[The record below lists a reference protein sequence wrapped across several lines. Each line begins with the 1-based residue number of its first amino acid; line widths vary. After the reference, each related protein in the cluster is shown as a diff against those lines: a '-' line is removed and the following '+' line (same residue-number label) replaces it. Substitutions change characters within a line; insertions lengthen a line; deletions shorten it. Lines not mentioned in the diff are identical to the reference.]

1 MEALK
6 RIRSLSGFE
15 QAQQP
20 VTKSEPLEGDIGP
33 SAGPADN
40 QPFSQASE
48 PTAAVDTAAV
58 ASIDCAVHEAQE
70 GRIIENSA
78 DDAIQLGAKQKH
90 DSSSSNLSSNSDI
103 DSLNKVTET
112 LQKTPVAQEENQY
125 LVQTIPVIEKS
136 AVEQSIT
143 AQVPSAAADVSVS
156 CSNQSFS
163 EQVLSCRSDNLIDKS
178 SKSTA
183 ETSSVARTNLVKS
196 NQKDKVVQDFEEQ
209 SAKRSPDNKDDDII
223 SVAPTI
229 ENVLEI
235 EKNLETDV
243 KEKKTN
249 TSQVILQQQKRLD
262 LQTTTSFLDSDLVDN
277 SQQILSKVD
286 LTSKDS
292 ATSQEKL
299 SSTESHI
306 PIPTKSSGSN
316 SEILSAQNL
325 LEETEFESFSVSE
338 RKVSH
343 KTYKIQTETESE
355 DAGPNK
361 SDKAKQW
368 TKKALK
374 TSAFAIGAAAASVV
388 VLPALGA
395 AAIGAGTGKA
405 VKSAIA
411 RSKKASSPNS
421 KTDLSDSEEQQV
433 EFSPLS
439 EASDNPEIE
448 FGKPNKNFTE
458 SESLKELAELN
469 AQIVEFDN
477 NKKSSQISSD
487 EIDFAKSK
495 IPKLIESERI
505 PSVSNK
511 PQEVFIEPDVD
522 ISVSEE
528 ISTNSEAQSEYS
540 ANISGLSKVVELT
553 ELDSSKV
560 DSTRSIESESISKDF
575 SKDSLEVTEKV
586 EESESRSSS
595 QSEENSGETISTE
608 SPHLKSVSNSEISSD
623 SRKHSI
629 ELQRVESTESH
640 EVSIDLQ
647 GVESRKLSIELTV
660 SEGITSKVE
669 FTGSEVELLQSEIEL
684 IDSKVELAESEIE
697 LLKSKIELID
707 SQVESTEAKVES
719 TEANLKSTESKVKS
733 TESSKFQET
742 STESKVVDSRLELTK
757 SQEVSSELVVESH
770 QPKSEEK
777 VQFRDSKLISPEK
790 EFKITECVPQSE
802 TPESTENTTAIST
815 PVTDSIEGLQKAKGH
830 FKPDQTPIDPAYN
843 QSIQKDSAESKSGAR
858 STSSL
863 VEPGTELT
871 DLRPESCQVKQE
883 ESQGVEPVWTDEP
896 DLAVGAKT
904 AVSSLEPSHTRSS
917 QCPKETETISVEH
930 LEAVEKQNLLPF
942 DEKKPSEEVTYF
954 FGTQSEDNQN
964 DSESLI
970 ESKVK
975 STESKVEHLEAD
987 KQTLLPFDEKK
998 PSEEVTYFFGTQSED
1013 QNDSDGSENEAEPEV
1028 KEKTPT
1034 GSSAKQWTK
1043 NALKASAFAIGAA
1056 AASVVVLPA
1065 LGGAA
1070 IVAGTG
1076 SAASAIAGSAV
1087 FSGTSGLA
1095 AATLATGATAT
1106 AAVAVSS
1113 STKDS
1118 ENSSNSEVIELES
1131 TTIEE
1136 GDSTNS
1142 DSFCKDQK
1150 GQSHSFTFDPSS
1162 NAQVASHQSS
1172 LSL

>member
-33 SAGPADN
+33 SAGPADS
-40 QPFSQASE
+40 QPISQASE
-48 PTAAVDTAAV
+48 PAAAVDAAV

-70 GRIIENSA
+70 GRIIEKSA

-103 DSLNKVTET
+103 DSLNKVTKT
-112 LQKTPVAQEENQY
+112 LQKTPIAQEENQY

-178 SKSTA
+178 SKLAA

-235 EKNLETDV
+235 ETNLETDV
-243 KEKKTN
+243 KKTN

-286 LTSKDS
+286 LTSKVS

-299 SSTESHI
+299 SSTESQI
-306 PIPTKSSGSN
+306 PIPTKSGSN

-325 LEETEFESFSVSE
+325 LEETEFESVSVSE

-411 RSKKASSPNS
+411 RSKKASSPDS

-439 EASDNPEIE
+439 ETSDNPGLE
-448 FGKPNKNFTE
+448 FGKPKNFTE

-477 NKKSSQISSD
+477 SKKSSQISSD

-495 IPKLIESERI
+495 IPKLIESERNL
-505 PSVSNK
+505 SVSNK

-522 ISVSEE
+522 ISASEE

-586 EESESRSSS
+586 DESESRSSS

-608 SPHLKSVSNSEISSD
+608 SPHLQSVSNSEISTD

-669 FTGSEVELLQSEIEL
+669 FTGSEVELLQSQIEL

-707 SQVESTEAKVES
+707 SQVESTESKVES

-733 TESSKFQET
+733 TESSSFQET
-742 STESKVVDSRLELTK
+742 STESKVESVDSKLELTK

-770 QPKSEEK
+770 QPKPEEK
-777 VQFRDSKLISPEK
+777 VEFRESKLISPEK
-790 EFKITECVPQSE
+790 EVKITESVQQSE
-802 TPESTENTTAIST
+802 TPKSTENTTAIST

-987 KQTLLPFDEKK
+987 KQSLLPFDEKK

-1013 QNDSDGSENEAEPEV
+1013 KNDSDGSENEAEPEV

-1136 GDSTNS
+1136 DSTNS

-1150 GQSHSFTFDPSS
+1150 GQSHSFTSDPSS

>member
-15 QAQQP
+15 QAQQT

-33 SAGPADN
+33 SAGQADN
-40 QPFSQASE
+40 QPISQASE
-48 PTAAVDTAAV
+48 PAAAVDAAV

-90 DSSSSNLSSNSDI
+90 DSSSSNLSSNSNI
-103 DSLNKVTET
+103 DSLNKVTKT

-143 AQVPSAAADVSVS
+143 TQVPSAAADVSVT

-178 SKSTA
+178 SKSAA

-235 EKNLETDV
+235 ETNLETDV

-286 LTSKDS
+286 LTSKVS

-299 SSTESHI
+299 SSTESQI
-306 PIPTKSSGSN
+306 PIPTKSGSN

-325 LEETEFESFSVSE
+325 LEETEFESVSVSE

-374 TSAFAIGAAAASVV
+374 TSAFALGAAAASVV

-411 RSKKASSPNS
+411 RSKKASSPDS

-439 EASDNPEIE
+439 ETSDNPGLE
-448 FGKPNKNFTE
+448 FGNPKNFTE

-495 IPKLIESERI
+495 IPKLIESERN
-505 PSVSNK
+505 PSGSNK

-522 ISVSEE
+522 LSASEE

-608 SPHLKSVSNSEISSD
+608 SPHLKSVSNSEISTE

-707 SQVESTEAKVES
+707 SQVESTESKVEL

-733 TESSKFQET
+733 TESSSFQVT
-742 STESKVVDSRLELTK
+742 STESKVECIDSKLESTK

-770 QPKSEEK
+770 QPKPEEK
-777 VQFRDSKLISPEK
+777 VEFRESKLISPEK
-790 EFKITECVPQSE
+790 EVKITESVQQSE

-815 PVTDSIEGLQKAKGH
+815 PVTDSIEGLKIAKGH
-830 FKPDQTPIDPAYN
+830 FKPDQTPIEPAYN
-843 QSIQKDSAESKSGAR
+843 QSIQKDSAESISGAR
-858 STSSL
+858 SASSL

-896 DLAVGAKT
+896 DLAVEAKT
-904 AVSSLEPSHTRSS
+904 AVSSLKPSHTRSS

-954 FGTQSEDNQN
+954 FGTPSEDNQN
-964 DSESLI
+964 DSESLV

-975 STESKVEHLEAD
+975 STESKAEHLEAD
-987 KQTLLPFDEKK
+987 KLTLLPFDEKK

-1113 STKDS
+1113 STKNS

-1136 GDSTNS
+1136 DSTNS

>member
-15 QAQQP
+15 QAQQQP

-33 SAGPADN
+33 SAGPADS
-40 QPFSQASE
+40 QPISQASE
-48 PTAAVDTAAV
+48 PTAAAVDAAV

-70 GRIIENSA
+70 GRIIEKSA

-103 DSLNKVTET
+103 DSLNKVTKT
-112 LQKTPVAQEENQY
+112 LQKTPIAQEENQY

-143 AQVPSAAADVSVS
+143 TQVPSAAADVSVS

-178 SKSTA
+178 SKLAA

-235 EKNLETDV
+235 ETNLETDV
-243 KEKKTN
+243 KKTN

-286 LTSKDS
+286 LTSKVS

-299 SSTESHI
+299 SSTESQI
-306 PIPTKSSGSN
+306 PIPTKSGSN

-325 LEETEFESFSVSE
+325 LEETEFESVSVSE

-411 RSKKASSPNS
+411 RSKKASSPDS

-439 EASDNPEIE
+439 ETSDNPGLE
-448 FGKPNKNFTE
+448 FGKPKNFTE

-477 NKKSSQISSD
+477 SKKSSQISSD

-495 IPKLIESERI
+495 IPKLIESERNL
-505 PSVSNK
+505 SVSNK

-522 ISVSEE
+522 ISASEE

-586 EESESRSSS
+586 DESESRSSS

-608 SPHLKSVSNSEISSD
+608 SPHLQSVSNSEISTD

-669 FTGSEVELLQSEIEL
+669 FTGSEVELLQSQIEL

-707 SQVESTEAKVES
+707 SQVESTESKVES

-733 TESSKFQET
+733 TESSSFQET
-742 STESKVVDSRLELTK
+742 STESKVESIDSKLESTE
-757 SQEVSSELVVESH
+757 SQIVSSELVVESH
-770 QPKSEEK
+770 QPKPEEK
-777 VQFRDSKLISPEK
+777 VEFRESKLISPEK
-790 EFKITECVPQSE
+790 EFKITESVQQSE
-802 TPESTENTTAIST
+802 TPKSTENTTAIST

-987 KQTLLPFDEKK
+987 KQSLLPFDEKK

-1013 QNDSDGSENEAEPEV
+1013 KNDSDGSENEAEPEV

-1136 GDSTNS
+1136 DSTNS

-1150 GQSHSFTFDPSS
+1150 GQSHSFTSDPSS

>member
-15 QAQQP
+15 QSAQQT
-20 VTKSEPLEGDIGP
+20 VTKSEPLDGDIGP
-33 SAGPADN
+33 SAGPADI
-40 QPFSQASE
+40 QPIGQESQA
-48 PTAAVDTAAV
+48 AAAAV

-78 DDAIQLGAKQKH
+78 DDAIQLAAKQKH
-90 DSSSSNLSSNSDI
+90 DSSSSNLSSNSHDI
-103 DSLNKVTET
+103 DIDKVTKS
-112 LQKTPVAQEENQY
+112 LQKTPIAQEETQY

-143 AQVPSAAADVSVS
+143 TQVSSAAAADVSVS

-178 SKSTA
+178 SKSAA

-196 NQKDKVVQDFEEQ
+196 NQTDKVVQDFEAEQ
-209 SAKRSPDNKDDDII
+209 SKISPDNKDDDII

-235 EKNLETDV
+235 ETNLETDV
-243 KEKKTN
+243 KEKTN
-249 TSQVILQQQKRLD
+249 TSQIILQQQKRLD
-262 LQTTTSFLDSDLVDN
+262 LQTTTSSFLDSDLVDN

-286 LTSKDS
+286 LTSKVS

-299 SSTESHI
+299 SSSTESQI
-306 PIPTKSSGSN
+306 PIPTKSDSN
-316 SEILSAQNL
+316 TSEILSAQNL
-325 LEETEFESFSVSE
+325 LEETEFESAVSVSE

-374 TSAFAIGAAAASVV
+374 TSAFALGAAAASVV

-395 AAIGAGTGKA
+395 VAIGAGTGKA

-411 RSKKASSPNS
+411 RSKKASSPDS
-421 KTDLSDSEEQQV
+421 KTDFSDSEEQQV

-439 EASDNPEIE
+439 ETSDNPGLE
-448 FGKPNKNFTE
+448 FGKPKDFTE

-477 NKKSSQISSD
+477 NKKSNQISSD

-495 IPKLIESERI
+495 IPKLIESERN

-522 ISVSEE
+522 ISASEE

-560 DSTRSIESESISKDF
+560 ESARSIESESISKDF

-586 EESESRSSS
+586 EESASRSSS
-595 QSEENSGETISTE
+595 QTEEISGETISTE
-608 SPHLKSVSNSEISSD
+608 SPDLKSVSNSEISSG

-629 ELQRVESTESH
+629 ELQRVESTESQ

-660 SEGITSKVE
+660 SEGITTSKVE
-669 FTGSEVELLQSEIEL
+669 FAESEVELLISKTEL
-684 IDSKVELAESEIE
+684 IDSKIELAEAEVE

-707 SQVESTEAKVES
+707 SQVASTESKVES
-719 TEANLKSTESKVKS
+719 TESKVESTESTS
-733 TESSKFQET
+733 FQVT
-742 STESKVVDSRLELTK
+742 STESKVESIVSKLK
-757 SQEVSSELVVESH
+757 SQEVSSELITESH
-770 QPKSEEK
+770 QPKSDEK
-777 VQFRDSKLISPEK
+777 VELTESKIISPEK
-790 EFKITECVPQSE
+790 KEVLITESAQESE
-802 TPESTENTTAIST
+802 KTPESTENLKRNTTDEQFSSHLFSAESLKKI
-815 PVTDSIEGLQKAKGH
+815 KGQI
-830 FKPDQTPIDPAYN
+830 KPDQTPIEPAYN
-843 QSIQKDSAESKSGAR
+843 QSIQKDSAESKSGVR
-858 STSSL
+858 SASSL
-863 VEPGTELT
+863 EPGTELT

-904 AVSSLEPSHTRSS
+904 AVSSLEPSHTRS
-917 QCPKETETISVEH
+917 QCPKETETTTLEH
-930 LEAVEKQNLLPF
+930 LEAEKQNLLPF
-942 DEKKPSEEVTYF
+942 DEKKPSEEVTHF
-954 FGTQSEDNQN
+954 FATQSEDNQN

-970 ESKVK
+970 ESRVK
-975 STESKVEHLEAD
+975 HLETD
-987 KQTLLPFDEKK
+987 KQSLLPFDEKK
-998 PSEEVTYFFGTQSED
+998 PSEEVTYFFSED

-1043 NALKASAFAIGAA
+1043 NALKVSAFAIGAA
-1056 AASVVVLPA
+1056 AASVVVLPV

-1113 STKDS
+1113 STKNS
-1118 ENSSNSEVIELES
+1118 ENSSNCEVILES

-1136 GDSTNS
+1136 DSTNS

>member
-15 QAQQP
+15 QAQQQP

-33 SAGPADN
+33 SAGPADS
-40 QPFSQASE
+40 QPISQASE
-48 PTAAVDTAAV
+48 PTAATAAAV

-103 DSLNKVTET
+103 DSLNKVAKT
-112 LQKTPVAQEENQY
+112 LQKTPIAQEENQY

-143 AQVPSAAADVSVS
+143 TQVPSAAADVSVS

-178 SKSTA
+178 SKLAA

-235 EKNLETDV
+235 ETNLETDV
-243 KEKKTN
+243 KKTN

-286 LTSKDS
+286 LTSKVS
-292 ATSQEKL
+292 AASQEKL
-299 SSTESHI
+299 SSTESQI
-306 PIPTKSSGSN
+306 PIPTKSGSN

-325 LEETEFESFSVSE
+325 LEETEFESVSVSE

-411 RSKKASSPNS
+411 RSKKASSPDS

-439 EASDNPEIE
+439 ETSDNPGLE
-448 FGKPNKNFTE
+448 FGKPKNFTE

-477 NKKSSQISSD
+477 SKKSSQISSD

-495 IPKLIESERI
+495 IPKLIESERN

-522 ISVSEE
+522 ISASEE

-575 SKDSLEVTEKV
+575 SKDSLEVTEKI

-608 SPHLKSVSNSEISSD
+608 SPHLQSVSNSEISTD

-669 FTGSEVELLQSEIEL
+669 FTGSEVELLQSQIEL

-707 SQVESTEAKVES
+707 SQVESTESKVES

-733 TESSKFQET
+733 TESSSFQET
-742 STESKVVDSRLELTK
+742 STESKVESVDSKLELTK
-757 SQEVSSELVVESH
+757 SQEISSELVVESH
-770 QPKSEEK
+770 QPKPEEK
-777 VQFRDSKLISPEK
+777 VEFRESKLISPEK
-790 EFKITECVPQSE
+790 EFKITESVQQSE
-802 TPESTENTTAIST
+802 TPKSTENTTAIST

-942 DEKKPSEEVTYF
+942 DEKKPSSEEVTYF

-987 KQTLLPFDEKK
+987 KQSLLPFDEKK

-1013 QNDSDGSENEAEPEV
+1013 KNDSDGSENEAEPEV

-1136 GDSTNS
+1136 DSTNS

-1150 GQSHSFTFDPSS
+1150 GQSHSFTSDPSS

>member
-15 QAQQP
+15 QSAQQT
-20 VTKSEPLEGDIGP
+20 VTKSEPLDGDIGP
-33 SAGPADN
+33 SAGPADI
-40 QPFSQASE
+40 QPIGQESQA
-48 PTAAVDTAAV
+48 AAAAAV

-78 DDAIQLGAKQKH
+78 DDAIQLAAKQKH
-90 DSSSSNLSSNSDI
+90 DSSSSNLSSNSHDI
-103 DSLNKVTET
+103 DIDKVTKS
-112 LQKTPVAQEENQY
+112 LQKTPIAQEETQY

-143 AQVPSAAADVSVS
+143 TQVSSAAAADVSVS

-178 SKSTA
+178 SKSAA
-183 ETSSVARTNLVKS
+183 ETSSAARTNLVKS
-196 NQKDKVVQDFEEQ
+196 NQTDKVVQDFEAEQ
-209 SAKRSPDNKDDDII
+209 SKISPDNKDDDII

-235 EKNLETDV
+235 ETNLETDV
-243 KEKKTN
+243 KEKTN
-249 TSQVILQQQKRLD
+249 TSQIILQQQKRLD
-262 LQTTTSFLDSDLVDN
+262 LQTTTSSFLDSDLVDN

-286 LTSKDS
+286 LTSKVS

-299 SSTESHI
+299 SSSTESQI
-306 PIPTKSSGSN
+306 PIPTKSDSN
-316 SEILSAQNL
+316 SSEILSAQNL
-325 LEETEFESFSVSE
+325 LEETEFESAVSVSE

-374 TSAFAIGAAAASVV
+374 TSAFALGAAAASVV

-395 AAIGAGTGKA
+395 VAIGAGTGKA

-411 RSKKASSPNS
+411 RSKKASSPDS
-421 KTDLSDSEEQQV
+421 KTDFSDSEEQQV

-439 EASDNPEIE
+439 ETSDNPGLE
-448 FGKPNKNFTE
+448 FGKPKDFTE

-477 NKKSSQISSD
+477 NKKSNQISSD

-495 IPKLIESERI
+495 IPKLIESERN

-522 ISVSEE
+522 ISASEE

-560 DSTRSIESESISKDF
+560 ESARSIESESISKDF

-586 EESESRSSS
+586 EESASRSSS
-595 QSEENSGETISTE
+595 QTEEISGETISTE
-608 SPHLKSVSNSEISSD
+608 SPDLKSVSNSEISSG

-629 ELQRVESTESH
+629 ELQRVESTESQ

-660 SEGITSKVE
+660 SEGITTSKVE
-669 FTGSEVELLQSEIEL
+669 FAESSEVELLISKTEL
-684 IDSKVELAESEIE
+684 IDSKIELAEAEVE

-707 SQVESTEAKVES
+707 SQVASTESKVES
-719 TEANLKSTESKVKS
+719 TESKVESTESKVES
-733 TESSKFQET
+733 TESTSFQVT
-742 STESKVVDSRLELTK
+742 STESKVESIVSKLK
-757 SQEVSSELVVESH
+757 SQEVSSELITESH
-770 QPKSEEK
+770 QPKSDEK
-777 VQFRDSKLISPEK
+777 VELTESKIISPEK
-790 EFKITECVPQSE
+790 EVEITESAQQSE
-802 TPESTENTTAIST
+802 PPESTENLKGN
-815 PVTDSIEGLQKAKGH
+815 PTDEQFSSHLFSAESLKKIKGQI
-830 FKPDQTPIDPAYN
+830 KPDQTPIEPAYN
-843 QSIQKDSAESKSGAR
+843 QSIQKDSAESKSGVR
-858 STSSL
+858 SASSL
-863 VEPGTELT
+863 EPGTELT

-904 AVSSLEPSHTRSS
+904 AVSSLEPSPHTRS
-917 QCPKETETISVEH
+917 QCPKETETTTLEH
-930 LEAVEKQNLLPF
+930 LEAEKQNLLPF
-942 DEKKPSEEVTYF
+942 DEKKPSEEVTHF
-954 FGTQSEDNQN
+954 FATQSEDNQN

-970 ESKVK
+970 ESRVK
-975 STESKVEHLEAD
+975 HLETD
-987 KQTLLPFDEKK
+987 KQSLLPFDEKK
-998 PSEEVTYFFGTQSED
+998 PSEEVTYFFSED

-1043 NALKASAFAIGAA
+1043 NALKVSAFAIGAA
-1056 AASVVVLPA
+1056 AASVVVLPV

-1113 STKDS
+1113 STKNS
-1118 ENSSNSEVIELES
+1118 ENSSNCEVILES

-1136 GDSTNS
+1136 DSTNS

>member
-20 VTKSEPLEGDIGP
+20 VTKSEPLERDIGP

-40 QPFSQASE
+40 QPISQASQSA
-48 PTAAVDTAAV
+48 TAAAV

-112 LQKTPVAQEENQY
+112 LQKTPIAQEENQY

-143 AQVPSAAADVSVS
+143 TQVPSAAADVSVS

-178 SKSTA
+178 SKSAA

-235 EKNLETDV
+235 ETNLETDV

-286 LTSKDS
+286 LTPKASS
-292 ATSQEKL
+292 TIQEKL
-299 SSTESHI
+299 SSTESQI
-306 PIPTKSSGSN
+306 PIPTKLGSN

-325 LEETEFESFSVSE
+325 LEETEFESVSDFSE

-374 TSAFAIGAAAASVV
+374 SSAFAIGAAAASVV

-411 RSKKASSPNS
+411 RSKKASSPDS

-433 EFSPLS
+433 EFSPLY
-439 EASDNPEIE
+439 ETPDNPGIE
-448 FGKPNKNFTE
+448 FGKPKNFTE

-469 AQIVEFDN
+469 AQIVEFDD
-477 NKKSSQISSD
+477 NKKISQISSD
-487 EIDFAKSK
+487 EVDFAKSK
-495 IPKLIESERI
+495 IPKLIESERNL
-505 PSVSNK
+505 SVSNK

-522 ISVSEE
+522 ISASEE
-528 ISTNSEAQSEYS
+528 ISTTSEAQSEYS

-575 SKDSLEVTEKV
+575 SKDSLEVTEKA

-608 SPHLKSVSNSEISSD
+608 SPHLKSVSNSEISTD

-707 SQVESTEAKVES
+707 SQVESTGS
-719 TEANLKSTESKVKS
+719 NLKSTESKVKS
-733 TESSKFQET
+733 TESSSFQAT
-742 STESKVVDSRLELTK
+742 STESKVESIDSKLELTK
-757 SQEVSSELVVESH
+757 SQEASSELVVESH
-770 QPKSEEK
+770 QPKPEEK
-777 VQFRDSKLISPEK
+777 VELRESKLISPEK
-790 EFKITECVPQSE
+790 EVKITESVQQSE
-802 TPESTENTTAIST
+802 TPESTENTTAILT

-830 FKPDQTPIDPAYN
+830 FKPDQNPIDPAYN

-896 DLAVGAKT
+896 DLAVEAKT

-970 ESKVK
+970 ESKVE

-987 KQTLLPFDEKK
+987 KQTLLPFDDKK

-1028 KEKTPT
+1028 KEKSPT

-1043 NALKASAFAIGAA
+1043 NALKASALAIGAA

-1136 GDSTNS
+1136 DSTNS

>member
-15 QAQQP
+15 QSAQQT
-20 VTKSEPLEGDIGP
+20 VTKSEPLDGDIGP
-33 SAGPADN
+33 SAGPADI
-40 QPFSQASE
+40 QPIGQESQA
-48 PTAAVDTAAV
+48 AAAAAV

-78 DDAIQLGAKQKH
+78 DDAIQLAAKQKH
-90 DSSSSNLSSNSDI
+90 DSSSSNLSSNSHDI
-103 DSLNKVTET
+103 DIDKVTKS
-112 LQKTPVAQEENQY
+112 LQKTPIAQEENQY

-143 AQVPSAAADVSVS
+143 TQVSSAAADVSVS

-178 SKSTA
+178 SKSAA
-183 ETSSVARTNLVKS
+183 ETSSAARTNLVKS
-196 NQKDKVVQDFEEQ
+196 NQTDKVVQDFEAEQ
-209 SAKRSPDNKDDDII
+209 SKISPDNKDDDII

-235 EKNLETDV
+235 ETNLETDV

-249 TSQVILQQQKRLD
+249 TSQIILQQQKRLD

-286 LTSKDS
+286 LTSKVS

-299 SSTESHI
+299 SSSTESQI
-306 PIPTKSSGSN
+306 PIPTKSDSN
-316 SEILSAQNL
+316 SSEILSAQNL
-325 LEETEFESFSVSE
+325 LEETEFESAVSVSE

-374 TSAFAIGAAAASVV
+374 TSAFALGAAAASVV

-395 AAIGAGTGKA
+395 VAIGAGTGKA

-411 RSKKASSPNS
+411 RSKKASSPDS
-421 KTDLSDSEEQQV
+421 KTDFSDSEEQQV

-439 EASDNPEIE
+439 ETSDNPGLE
-448 FGKPNKNFTE
+448 FGKPKDFTE

-477 NKKSSQISSD
+477 NKKSNQISSD

-495 IPKLIESERI
+495 IPKLIESERN

-522 ISVSEE
+522 ISASEE

-560 DSTRSIESESISKDF
+560 ESARSIESESISKDF

-586 EESESRSSS
+586 EESASRSSS
-595 QSEENSGETISTE
+595 QTEEISGETISTE
-608 SPHLKSVSNSEISSD
+608 SPDLKSVSNSEISSG

-629 ELQRVESTESH
+629 ELQRVESTESQ

-660 SEGITSKVE
+660 SEGITTSKVE
-669 FTGSEVELLQSEIEL
+669 FAESEVELLISKTEL
-684 IDSKVELAESEIE
+684 IDSKIELAEAEVE

-707 SQVESTEAKVES
+707 SQVASTESKVES
-719 TEANLKSTESKVKS
+719 TESKVESTESTS
-733 TESSKFQET
+733 FQVT
-742 STESKVVDSRLELTK
+742 STESKVESIVSKLK
-757 SQEVSSELVVESH
+757 SQEVSSELITESH
-770 QPKSEEK
+770 QPKSDEK
-777 VQFRDSKLISPEK
+777 VELTESKIISPEK
-790 EFKITECVPQSE
+790 EVVITESAQQSE
-802 TPESTENTTAIST
+802 KTPESTENLKGNTTDEQFSSHLFSAESLKKI
-815 PVTDSIEGLQKAKGH
+815 KGQI
-830 FKPDQTPIDPAYN
+830 KPDQTPIEPAYN
-843 QSIQKDSAESKSGAR
+843 QSIQKDSAESKSGVR
-858 STSSL
+858 SASSL
-863 VEPGTELT
+863 EPGTELT

-904 AVSSLEPSHTRSS
+904 AVSSLEPSPHTRS
-917 QCPKETETISVEH
+917 QCPKETETTTLEH
-930 LEAVEKQNLLPF
+930 LEAEKQNLLPF
-942 DEKKPSEEVTYF
+942 DEKKPSEEVTHF
-954 FGTQSEDNQN
+954 FATQSEDNQN

-970 ESKVK
+970 ESRVK
-975 STESKVEHLEAD
+975 HLETD
-987 KQTLLPFDEKK
+987 KQSLLPFDEKK
-998 PSEEVTYFFGTQSED
+998 PSEEVTYFFSED

-1043 NALKASAFAIGAA
+1043 NALKVSAFAIGAA
-1056 AASVVVLPA
+1056 AASVVVLPV

-1113 STKDS
+1113 STKNS
-1118 ENSSNSEVIELES
+1118 ENSSNCEVILES

-1136 GDSTNS
+1136 DSTNS

>member
-40 QPFSQASE
+40 QPISQASE
-48 PTAAVDTAAV
+48 PTAAATGAAV

-90 DSSSSNLSSNSDI
+90 DSSSSNLLSNSDI
-103 DSLNKVTET
+103 DSLDKVTET
-112 LQKTPVAQEENQY
+112 LQKTPIAQEENQY
-125 LVQTIPVIEKS
+125 LVQTTIPVIEKS

-235 EKNLETDV
+235 ETNLETDV

-262 LQTTTSFLDSDLVDN
+262 LQTTTPFLDSDLVDN

-286 LTSKDS
+286 LTSKVS
-292 ATSQEKL
+292 ATTQEKL
-299 SSTESHI
+299 SSTEYSQI

-316 SEILSAQNL
+316 TEILSAQNL
-325 LEETEFESFSVSE
+325 LEETEFESVSVSE

-411 RSKKASSPNS
+411 RSKKASSPDS
-421 KTDLSDSEEQQV
+421 KTDFSDSEDQQV

-439 EASDNPEIE
+439 ETSDNPEIE

-522 ISVSEE
+522 ISASEE

-608 SPHLKSVSNSEISSD
+608 SPHLKSVSNSEISTD

-629 ELQRVESTESH
+629 EFQRVESTESH

-660 SEGITSKVE
+660 SEGITSKAE

-684 IDSKVELAESEIE
+684 IDS
-697 LLKSKIELID
+697 
-707 SQVESTEAKVES
+707 
-719 TEANLKSTESKVKS
+719 NL
-733 TESSKFQET
+733 
-742 STESKVVDSRLELTK
+742 
-757 SQEVSSELVVESH
+757 
-770 QPKSEEK
+770 
-777 VQFRDSKLISPEK
+777 
-790 EFKITECVPQSE
+790 
-802 TPESTENTTAIST
+802 
-815 PVTDSIEGLQKAKGH
+815 
-830 FKPDQTPIDPAYN
+830 
-843 QSIQKDSAESKSGAR
+843 
-858 STSSL
+858 
-863 VEPGTELT
+863 
-871 DLRPESCQVKQE
+871 
-883 ESQGVEPVWTDEP
+883 
-896 DLAVGAKT
+896 
-904 AVSSLEPSHTRSS
+904 
-917 QCPKETETISVEH
+917 
-930 LEAVEKQNLLPF
+930 
-942 DEKKPSEEVTYF
+942 
-954 FGTQSEDNQN
+954 
-964 DSESLI
+964 
-970 ESKVK
+970 
-975 STESKVEHLEAD
+975 
-987 KQTLLPFDEKK
+987 
-998 PSEEVTYFFGTQSED
+998 
-1013 QNDSDGSENEAEPEV
+1013 
-1028 KEKTPT
+1028 
-1034 GSSAKQWTK
+1034 
-1043 NALKASAFAIGAA
+1043 
-1056 AASVVVLPA
+1056 
-1065 LGGAA
+1065 
-1070 IVAGTG
+1070 
-1076 SAASAIAGSAV
+1076 
-1087 FSGTSGLA
+1087 
-1095 AATLATGATAT
+1095 
-1106 AAVAVSS
+1106 
-1113 STKDS
+1113 
-1118 ENSSNSEVIELES
+1118 
-1131 TTIEE
+1131 
-1136 GDSTNS
+1136 
-1142 DSFCKDQK
+1142 
-1150 GQSHSFTFDPSS
+1150 
-1162 NAQVASHQSS
+1162 
-1172 LSL
+1172 

>member
-15 QAQQP
+15 QAQQT

-33 SAGPADN
+33 SAGQADN
-40 QPFSQASE
+40 QPISQASE
-48 PTAAVDTAAV
+48 PAAAVDAAV

-90 DSSSSNLSSNSDI
+90 DSSSSNLSSNSNI
-103 DSLNKVTET
+103 DSLNKVTKT
-112 LQKTPVAQEENQY
+112 LQKTPIAQEENQY

-143 AQVPSAAADVSVS
+143 TQVPSAAADVSVS

-178 SKSTA
+178 SKSAA

-235 EKNLETDV
+235 ETNLETDV

-286 LTSKDS
+286 LTSKVS

-299 SSTESHI
+299 SSTESQI
-306 PIPTKSSGSN
+306 PVPTKSGSN

-325 LEETEFESFSVSE
+325 LEETEFESVSVSE

-374 TSAFAIGAAAASVV
+374 TSAFALGAAAASVV

-411 RSKKASSPNS
+411 RSKKASSPDS

-439 EASDNPEIE
+439 ETSDNPGLE
-448 FGKPNKNFTE
+448 FGKPKNFTE

-495 IPKLIESERI
+495 IPKLIESERN

-522 ISVSEE
+522 LSASEE

-575 SKDSLEVTEKV
+575 SKDSLEVTEKA

-608 SPHLKSVSNSEISSD
+608 SPHLKSVSNSEISTE

-707 SQVESTEAKVES
+707 SQVESTESKVEL

-733 TESSKFQET
+733 TESSSFQVT
-742 STESKVVDSRLELTK
+742 STESKVECIDSKLESTK
-757 SQEVSSELVVESH
+757 SQEVSCELVVESH
-770 QPKSEEK
+770 QPKPEEK
-777 VQFRDSKLISPEK
+777 VEFRESKLISPEK
-790 EFKITECVPQSE
+790 EVKITESVQQSE

-815 PVTDSIEGLQKAKGH
+815 PVTDSIEGLKIAKGH

-843 QSIQKDSAESKSGAR
+843 QSIQKDSAESISGAR
-858 STSSL
+858 SASSL

-904 AVSSLEPSHTRSS
+904 AVSSLKPSHTRSS

-975 STESKVEHLEAD
+975 STESKAEHLEAD
-987 KQTLLPFDEKK
+987 KLTLLPFDEKK

-1136 GDSTNS
+1136 DSTNS

>member
-15 QAQQP
+15 QAQQT

-33 SAGPADN
+33 SAGQADN
-40 QPFSQASE
+40 QPISQASE
-48 PTAAVDTAAV
+48 PAAAVDAAV

-70 GRIIENSA
+70 GRIIENSAA

-90 DSSSSNLSSNSDI
+90 DSSSSNLSSNSNI
-103 DSLNKVTET
+103 DSLNKVTKT
-112 LQKTPVAQEENQY
+112 LQKTPIAQEENQY

-143 AQVPSAAADVSVS
+143 TQVPSAAADVSVS

-178 SKSTA
+178 SKSAA

-235 EKNLETDV
+235 ETNLETDV

-262 LQTTTSFLDSDLVDN
+262 LQTTTSFLHSDLVDN

-286 LTSKDS
+286 LTSKVS

-299 SSTESHI
+299 SSTESQI
-306 PIPTKSSGSN
+306 PIPTKSGSN

-325 LEETEFESFSVSE
+325 LEETEFESVSVSE

-374 TSAFAIGAAAASVV
+374 TSAFALGAAAASVV

-411 RSKKASSPNS
+411 RSKKASSPDS

-439 EASDNPEIE
+439 ETSDNPGLE
-448 FGKPNKNFTE
+448 FGNPKNFTE

-495 IPKLIESERI
+495 IPKLIESERN

-522 ISVSEE
+522 LSASEE

-629 ELQRVESTESH
+629 ELQRVESTESQ

-707 SQVESTEAKVES
+707 SQVESIESKVEL
-719 TEANLKSTESKVKS
+719 TEANLKSTKS
-733 TESSKFQET
+733 SSFQVT
-742 STESKVVDSRLELTK
+742 STESKVECIDSKLESTK

-770 QPKSEEK
+770 QPKPEEK
-777 VQFRDSKLISPEK
+777 VEFRESKLISPEK
-790 EFKITECVPQSE
+790 EVKITESVQQSE

-815 PVTDSIEGLQKAKGH
+815 PVTDSIEGLKIAKGH
-830 FKPDQTPIDPAYN
+830 FKPDQTPIEPAYN
-843 QSIQKDSAESKSGAR
+843 QSIQKDSAESISGAR
-858 STSSL
+858 SASSL

-904 AVSSLEPSHTRSS
+904 AVSSLKPSHTRSS

-975 STESKVEHLEAD
+975 STESKAEHLEAD
-987 KQTLLPFDEKK
+987 KLTLLPFDEKK

-1113 STKDS
+1113 STKNS

-1136 GDSTNS
+1136 DSTNS